1 MTVRRAIEVL
11 PAGQWDASH
20 TIDWVELDYEAR
32 FRRRVRCQG
41 ECGTVFVLDL
51 PRVTLLNDGDGL
63 KLDDNTVVAVRA
75 APESLV
81 EVTAPD
87 THTLMRLAWHI
98 GNRHLPAEIHANFI
112 RLRDD
117 HVINAMLEGLGGRLR
132 PVIASFTPEGGAYD
146 GNRTGHSHSHSHH
159 HGHHHHHDREET
171 ADARG

>member
-11 PAGQWDASH
+11 PAGQWDVSH

-32 FRRRVRCQG
+32 FRRRIRCQG

-63 KLDDNTVVAVRA
+63 LLDDGSVVTVRA
-75 APESLV
+75 APEALV

-87 THTLMRLAWHI
+87 PHALMRLAWHI
-98 GNRHLPAEIHANFI
+98 GNRHLPAEIHNNFI

-117 HVINAMLEGLGGRLR
+117 HVINAMLEGLGGRVR
-132 PVIASFTPEGGAYD
+132 PVIAPFTPEGGAYD
-146 GNRTGHSHSHSHH
+146 GNRAGGGHHG
-159 HGHHHHHDREET
+159 HGHHHHDHEE
-171 ADARG
+171 AAHAHG